1 MVKSKKMRKKTP
13 FRKSVRNRRRRVKGG
28 ALIDDFFDAI
38 YNDDVAKV
46 RKMLPEIVENEQINT
61 ARKGTTPL
69 HLSVLR
75 SNKKIV
81 RLLLDNGADPNV
93 TINAGLT
100 PLFSCGNSKIAT
112 QLLSAG
118 ANPNYGDLFDNT
130 PLHYIIQLGDVKLIK
145 ILIDNRAD
153 VNARN
158 LNGDTPLF
166 GYFEN
171 YNHSPEITKSVF
183 EYMIKHGADVNL
195 PGVSGRT
202 CLHLV
207 ALYCPEFIPTLLEA
221 GADPNAIDHQNNTP
235 LYINARSLEKTV
247 ESILTLYFAG
257 NPAYIYTSNL
267 AGDTPLACLLNTER
281 YDIVDALVENGVN
294 PNIDLAQKT
303 NEGRA
308 LIEKYKHLW
317 TSTPLLESV
326 LESNDAKTLLD
337 QFDECDDNDEKIRAL
352 QNLAILRKNEL
363 FTYIIRERPELTSIQ
378 RRKKKHTINHF
389 LASIG
394 KKELLKETLQQS
406 GASKKLKRLE

>member
-1 MVKSKKMRKKTP
+1 MVKSKKMRTKTP

-46 RKMLPEIVENEQINT
+46 KEMVSEIAKNGQINT

-81 RLLLDNGADPNV
+81 SLLLDNGADPNV
-93 TINAGLT
+93 LNIGNLS
-100 PLFSCGNSKIAT
+100 PLFSCGNSNIAR
-112 QLLSAG
+112 LLLYNG
-118 ANPNYGDLFDNT
+118 ADPNSRDLFDNT

-221 GADPNAIDHQNNTP
+221 GADPNVIDHQNNTP

-281 YDIVDALVENGVN
+281 YDIVYALVENGVN
-294 PNIDLAQKT
+294 PTIDLAQKT
-303 NEGRA
+303 DEGRA
-308 LIEKYKHLW
+308 LIKKYEHLW
-317 TSTPLLESV
+317 TSTPLLISV
-326 LESNDAKTLLD
+326 LKSNDAETLLER
-337 QFDECDDNDEKIRAL
+337 FDECKDNDEKIRAL

-363 FTYIIRERPELTSIQ
+363 FTYIIHERPELTSIQ
-378 RRKKKHTINHF
+378 TR
-389 LASIG
+389 S
-394 KKELLKETLQQS
+394 
-406 GASKKLKRLE
+406 RLN